1 MFKSKN
7 VYIYVMGEG
16 YMITVYV
23 LRTDRD
29 LSQNEYCYLSE
40 MVSSDK
46 REQLGKFSRYEDAQR
61 TLLGD
66 VLLRCALKERY
77 GMLNSEI
84 VFRANEFSK
93 PYLQNCPDI
102 HFNISHSKKYVACA
116 ASLSPVGIDV
126 EAIGKMDMRIADR
139 FFTQQEKQYIVGYS
153 NEEQQRA
160 FYHIW
165 TRKEAYIK
173 REGKGL
179 QTPLSTINVLEP
191 INNIYF
197 HLIFENYEAICN
209 VCSCES
215 ISPTISY
222 PTLDSLF
229 V

>member
-1 MFKSKN
+1 
-7 VYIYVMGEG
+7 
-16 YMITVYV
+16 MITVYV

-46 REQLGKFSRYEDAQR
+46 HKQLRKFSRYEDAQR

-84 VFRANEFSK
+84 VFRTNEFGK
-93 PYLQNCPDI
+93 PYLQNCPDNHI
-102 HFNISHSKKYVACA
+102 NISHSKKYVACA
-116 ASLSPVGIDV
+116 VSLSPVGIDV
-126 EAIGKMDMRIADR
+126 EEIGNMDINTVNR
-139 FFTQQEKQYIVGYS
+139 FFTEEEKQYILGFPKQVQS
-153 NEEQQRA
+153 SA

-179 QTPLSTINVLEP
+179 QTPLSTINVLGP
-191 INNIYF
+191 IDNTYF
-197 HLIFENYEAICN
+197 HLIFKNYEAICN

-215 ISPTISY
+215 ILPTISY

-229 V
+229 HK